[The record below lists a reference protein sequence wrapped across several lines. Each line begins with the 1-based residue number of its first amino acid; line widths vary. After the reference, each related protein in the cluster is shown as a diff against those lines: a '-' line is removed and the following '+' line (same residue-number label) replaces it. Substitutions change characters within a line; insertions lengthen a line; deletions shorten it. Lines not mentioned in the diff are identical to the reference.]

1 MVGSVLSVVVLI
13 MVIFMFP
20 ESLTKEMREANK
32 VEKQKSHAR
41 YLEIKEI
48 MKINKDYVPSI
59 DDRYVIQLNE
69 GGYLQLVCKH
79 DVFWSCL
86 IYGFYALIQSGQDA
100 LYPVWLILDPQHK
113 GFSFTSSDLGWMYT
127 GLSPIQ
133 IFSTPLI
140 FPLIGVLLK
149 ATGVSY
155 MSGIVYAC
163 LLMVSPFAY
172 LANSASIPVVIPSLF
187 HP

>member
-1 MVGSVLSVVVLI
+1 
-13 MVIFMFP
+13 MFP

-32 VEKQKSHAR
+32 KEREKSYAR
-41 YLEIKEI
+41 YLQIKET
-48 MKINKDYVPSI
+48 MKTNKNYVPSI

-69 GGYLQLVCKH
+69 GGYLQLIKQK
-79 DVFWSCL
+79 DIFWSCL

-100 LYPVWLILDPQHK
+100 LYPVWLILDPEDH

-155 MSGIVYAC
+155 MSGIVYSL
-163 LLMVSPFAY
+163 LLMVCPFAAY
-172 LANSASIPVVIPSLF
+172 ANQAPVPVSSVLLCNP
-187 HP
+187 